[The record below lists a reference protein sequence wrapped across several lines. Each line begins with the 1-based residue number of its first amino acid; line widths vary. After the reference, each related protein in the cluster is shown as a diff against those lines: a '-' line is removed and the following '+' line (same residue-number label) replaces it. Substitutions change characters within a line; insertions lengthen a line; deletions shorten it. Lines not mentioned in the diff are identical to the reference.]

1 MTVTL
6 WILLADFIFGK
17 ECKIVCYSLMTSG
30 KSGVR
35 RPLYFLK
42 LTVPFR
48 SIAVT
53 CRLNVPLV
61 LIWMS
66 KPSLPVISRNISAV
80 IFSPFRNFRLFFV
93 ELLMPSGFFLLF
105 FLFFFS
111 FPFQTLFFLPFCIR
125 LTGLYQGSGVKTE
138 GIEYM
143 DRQEG
148 DDFSILRI
156 LQDVFNP
163 VLAIG
168 CRFFPVTLLVKDS
181 A

>member
-1 MTVTL
+1 MDVK
-6 WILLADFIFGK
+6 AVPSCDFKKHF
-17 ECKIVCYSLMTSG
+17 C
-30 KSGVR
+30 R
-35 RPLYFLK
+35 YFL
-42 LTVPFR
+42 TVQEFPF
-48 SIAVT
+48 V
-53 CRLNVPLV
+53 
-61 LIWMS
+61 
-66 KPSLPVISRNISAV
+66 
-80 IFSPFRNFRLFFV
+80 FV
-93 ELLMPSGFFLLF
+93 ELLMPSGFFLLS

-148 DDFSILRI
+148 MIFPSSASFR
-156 LQDVFNP
+156 VFFNP

>member
-1 MTVTL
+1 M
-6 WILLADFIFGK
+6 ADFIFGK

-30 KSGVR
+30 KVGSTAAFVFSETDGSVPVDCCYMSVECPFGSDMDVKAVPSCDFKKHFCR
-35 RPLYFLK
+35 YFL
-42 LTVPFR
+42 TAQEFPF
-48 SIAVT
+48 V
-53 CRLNVPLV
+53 
-61 LIWMS
+61 
-66 KPSLPVISRNISAV
+66 
-80 IFSPFRNFRLFFV
+80 FV
-93 ELLMPSGFFLLF
+93 ELLMPSGFFFLS